1 MQIAIT
7 RAPEPDLEPAGSR
20 SHDWEGIDPERAL
33 DQHEAYENLLTELG
47 CLVRR
52 LPPRPPLPDSIFV
65 EDTAVV
71 LDNIAIIT
79 RPGAASRR
87 GETGDVA
94 RILAAYRELHRI
106 KPPGTLDG
114 GDVLPVGQTLFTG
127 VSEQTNQFGIAQ
139 LSHIVDAFGYRVKP
153 VPLRH
158 CRHLKS
164 AVTRIG
170 PELVLANPDWV
181 DIKPFTGLGII
192 EVDSRE
198 PTAANALLLQNTVIY
213 PDEFPYTRH
222 RLEAGGIHVRNL
234 PASELI
240 AVRGGVTCCSLIF
253 PVRGSNGHLVPI
265 HEFDALTIETT

>member
-1 MQIAIT
+1 MITAIT
-7 RAPEPDLEPAGSR
+7 RALEPDPDPAGCR
-20 SHDWEGIDPERAL
+20 SPDWEGVDPRRVLAQHQGYER
-33 DQHEAYENLLTELG
+33 LLTELG

-52 LPPRPPLPDSIFV
+52 LPPRPPLPESIFV
-65 EDTAVV
+65 EDAAVV
-71 LDNIAIIT
+71 LDNIAVIT

-127 VSEQTNQFGIAQ
+127 VSEQTNQFGITQ
-139 LSHIVDAFGYRVKP
+139 LAHIVDAFGYLVKP

-164 AVTRIG
+164 AATQIG
-170 PELVLANPDWV
+170 PDMVLANPEYIDL
-181 DIKPFTGLGII
+181 KAFAGLGII
-192 EVDSRE
+192 EVDPRE
-198 PTAANALLLQNTVIY
+198 PGAANALLLQNTVIY
-213 PDEFPYTRH
+213 PEEFPYTRE
-222 RLEAGGIHVRNL
+222 RLEASSIHIRHL
-234 PASELI
+234 PASQLI

-253 PVRGSNGHLVPI
+253 TVRGSNGHLINV
-265 HEFDALTIETT
+265 HEVDALTIETT